1 MNAPAQKPRWRKKGA
16 WVLAVYLTLPFLAG
30 ALGSDNPDGPLI
42 YPTGLHALPY
52 AAGRVLFLGKSPP
65 KTGLYGRPL
74 FYFMRREKQ
83 IFAPEAQDIPKYSW
97 EF

>member
-1 MNAPAQKPRWRKKGA
+1 MSAPAKQPSLRRYLLWC
-16 WVLAVYLTLPFLAG
+16 LAVYLTLPFLAG

-42 YPTGLHALPY
+42 FPTVLHELPY
-52 AAGRVLFLGKSPP
+52 AAGRFIFQGKSPP

-83 IFAPEAQDIPKYSW
+83 IFTPGTENTPRFSW
-97 EF
+97 GL